1 LPTDKPKIRRVEAFP
16 VDQDGQ
22 TYICLRD
29 PTGAAPT
36 PILIGMGAYFLV
48 TLFDGTYSKIDL
60 QAAFTKR
67 FGDLLPSEHLDGLIN
82 ALDEGFFLDSPA
94 YAARMDELRDEFA
107 RNPQRRAALAGL
119 CYEQEPAKLRREI
132 EAFFHAP
139 GGPGQIPQPT
149 SDGAALSGLIAPHI
163 DPRRGGPAYAH
174 AYGELLTRERP
185 DLVIIL
191 GTSHYGTGPQL
202 FSATRKDYMTPL
214 GAVATDREFVD
225 RIAARYREGDL
236 FADELLH
243 RNEHSIEFQTLFLAW
258 ALGTAGYKVVPILV
272 GSFHQMV
279 ASNAMP
285 NSDPRVGGFIDALR
299 AEIAAEK
306 RRVLIVAGVDF
317 AHVGKKF
324 GDSFSADDKIAEWVK
339 TEDLA
344 LIEVIERG
352 DPDGFFNEIAK
363 DQDQRKICG
372 LSPMY
377 TQLELLRDHRARLLM
392 HDIAMEPQTESAVSF
407 ASLAID

>member
-1 LPTDKPKIRRVEAFP
+1 MEKPKIRPVEAFP

-29 PTGAAPT
+29 PTGIAPT
-36 PILIGMGAYFLV
+36 PIMIGMGAYFLV
-48 TLFDGTYSKIDL
+48 TLFDGSYAKPDL
-60 QAAFTKR
+60 LAAFTKR
-67 FGDLLPSEHLDGLIN
+67 FGDVLPLEHLDGLIT
-82 ALDEGFFLDSPA
+82 ALDQGFFLDSPA
-94 YAARMDELRDEFA
+94 YAERMTAVREEFLG
-107 RNPQRRAALAGL
+107 NPQRPAALAGL
-119 CYEQEPAKLRREI
+119 CYETEPIKLRRQI
-132 EAFFHAP
+132 EAFFSAP
-139 GGPGQIPQPT
+139 AGPGQIPQPS

-191 GTSHYGTGPQL
+191 GTSHFGGGPQL
-202 FSATRKDYMTPL
+202 FTATRKDYMTPL

-225 RIAARYREGDL
+225 RLGARYREGDL
-236 FADELLH
+236 FAEELLH
-243 RNEHSIEFQTLFLAW
+243 RNEHSIEFQALFLAW

-272 GSFHQMV
+272 GSFHEIL
-279 ASNAMP
+279 ARGSTPLA
-285 NSDPRVGGFIDALR
+285 DRRVGGFIEALR
-299 AEIAAEK
+299 AEIAAEA
-306 RRVLIVAGVDF
+306 RRVLIIAGVDF

-324 GDSFSADDKIAEWVK
+324 GDSFSADQKIADWVK
-339 TEDLA
+339 AEDLA
-344 LIEVIERG
+344 LIEHIKRG
-352 DPDGFFNEIAK
+352 DAAGFFAAIAK
-363 DQDQRKICG
+363 DGDQRKICG

-377 TQLELLRDHRARLLM
+377 TQLELLRDHPARLLM

>member
-1 LPTDKPKIRRVEAFP
+1 MDKPKIRPVEAFP
-16 VDQDGQ
+16 VEQDGQ

-29 PTGAAPT
+29 PGGIAPT
-36 PILIGMGAYFLV
+36 PIVIGMGAYFLV
-48 TLFDGTYSKIDL
+48 TLFDGTYSKSDL
-60 QAAFTKR
+60 LAAFTKR
-67 FGDLLPSEHLDGLIN
+67 FGDVLPAEHLDGLIG
-82 ALDEGFFLDSPA
+82 ALDQGFFLDSPA
-94 YAARMDELRDEFA
+94 YAARMDQVRDEFI
-107 RNPQRRAALAGL
+107 RNPQRPAALAGL
-119 CYEQEPAKLRREI
+119 CYEQEPVRLRREI
-132 EAFFHAP
+132 ESFFRAA
-139 GGPGQIPQPT
+139 GGPGQIPQPHGE
-149 SDGAALSGLIAPHI
+149 GAALSGLIAPHI

-202 FSATRKDYMTPL
+202 FSATRKDYATPL
-214 GAVATDREFVD
+214 GVLATDRDFVE
-225 RIAARYREGDL
+225 RVAARYPDGDL

-243 RNEHSIEFQTLFLAW
+243 RNEHSIEFQALFLAW
-258 ALGTAGYKVVPILV
+258 ALGCAGYQIAPILV
-272 GSFHQMV
+272 SSFHQMV
-279 ASNAMP
+279 ARGATP
-285 NSDPRVGGFIDALR
+285 RSDPRVGGFIDALR
-299 AEIAAEK
+299 TEIAGER

-324 GDSFSADDKIAEWVK
+324 GDSFSADARIAEWVK

-344 LIEVIERG
+344 LIETIKRG
-352 DPDGFFNEIAK
+352 DPDAFFAHIANER
-363 DQDQRKICG
+363 DERKICG
-372 LSPMY
+372 LAPIY

>member
-1 LPTDKPKIRRVEAFP
+1 MDKPKIRPVEAFP
-16 VDQDGQ
+16 IDQDGQ

-29 PTGAAPT
+29 PTGIART
-36 PILIGMGAYFLV
+36 PIMIGMGAYFLV
-48 TLFDGTYSKIDL
+48 TLFDGSYSKIDL

-67 FGDLLPSEHLDGLIN
+67 FGDLLPSEHLDGLIG
-82 ALDEGFFLDSPA
+82 ALDQGFFLDSPA
-94 YAARMDELRDEFA
+94 YAARMDQVRDEFA
-107 RNPQRRAALAGL
+107 RNPQRPAALAGL
-119 CYEQEPAKLRREI
+119 CYEQEPARLRREI
-132 EAFFHAP
+132 EAFFQVP
-139 GGPGQIPQPT
+139 GGPGQIPQP
-149 SDGAALSGLIAPHI
+149 SSEDAPLSGLIAPHI

-214 GAVATDREFVD
+214 GAVATDRDFID
-225 RIAARYREGDL
+225 RVAARYRDGDL

-243 RNEHSIEFQTLFLAW
+243 RNEHSIEFQALFLAW

-279 ASNAMP
+279 AGGATPQSE
-285 NSDPRVGGFIDALR
+285 PRVSGFIDAIR
-299 AEIAAEK
+299 AELADEK

-324 GDSFSADDKIAEWVK
+324 GDSFSADAKIAEWVK
-339 TEDLA
+339 AEDLA
-344 LIEVIERG
+344 LIENIKRG
-352 DPDGFFNEIAK
+352 DPDGFFAEVAK
-363 DQDQRKICG
+363 DQNQRKICG

-377 TQLELLRDHRARLLM
+377 TQLELLRGHSARLLM

>member
-1 LPTDKPKIRRVEAFP
+1 MEKPKIRAVEAFP

-29 PTGAAPT
+29 PTGMAPT
-36 PILIGMGAYFLV
+36 PILIGMGAYYLV
-48 TLFDGTYSKIDL
+48 TLFDGTNSKIDL
-60 QAAFTKR
+60 QSKFTKR
-67 FGDLLPSEHLDGLIN
+67 FGDLLPIEHLDGLIG
-82 ALDEGFFLDSPA
+82 ALDQGFFLDSPA
-94 YAARMDELRDEFA
+94 YAARMDEVRGEFE
-107 RNPQRRAALAGL
+107 RNPQRPAALAGQ

-132 EAFFHAP
+132 EAFFRAP
-139 GGPGQIPQPT
+139 GGPGQIPQPQ
-149 SDGAALSGLIAPHI
+149 SDGPPLSGLIAPHI

-225 RIAARYREGDL
+225 RIAARYRHGDL

-243 RNEHSIEFQTLFLAW
+243 RNEHSIEFQALFLAW

-272 GSFHQMV
+272 SSFHQMV
-279 ASNAMP
+279 ASRMMP

-306 RRVLIVAGVDF
+306 RRVLIIAGVDF

-324 GDSFSADDKIAEWVK
+324 GDSFSADEKIAEWVRA
-339 TEDLA
+339 EDLA
-344 LIEVIERG
+344 LIENIKRG
-352 DPDGFFNEIAK
+352 DPDGFFTEVAK

>member
-1 LPTDKPKIRRVEAFP
+1 MEKPKIRPVEAFP
-16 VDQDGQ
+16 ADQNGQ

-29 PTGAAPT
+29 PSGISPT
-36 PILIGMGAYFLV
+36 PLMIGMGAYFLV
-48 TLFDGTYSKIDL
+48 TLFDGSNSKPEL

-67 FGDLLPSEHLDGLIN
+67 FGEKLPAEHLDGLIA
-82 ALDEGFFLDSPA
+82 ALDQGFFLESPA
-94 YAARMDELRDEFA
+94 YLARMDAVREEFI
-107 RNPQRRAALAGL
+107 RSPHRPAALAGI
-119 CYEQEPAKLRREI
+119 CYENEPAKLRREI
-132 EAFFHAP
+132 EAFFRAP
-139 GGPGQIPQPT
+139 GGPGQIPQPA

-191 GTSHYGTGPQL
+191 GTSHYGRGPQL
-202 FSATRKDYMTPL
+202 FTATRKDYMTPL
-214 GAVATDREFVD
+214 GPVATDREFVD
-225 RIAARYREGDL
+225 RLGARYREGDL
-236 FADELLH
+236 LAEELLH
-243 RNEHSIEFQTLFLAW
+243 RNEHSIEFQALFLAW

-272 GSFHQMV
+272 GSFHEMV
-279 ASNAMP
+279 ASGTTP
-285 NSDPRVGGFIDALR
+285 LSDRRVSGFVEALR
-299 AEIAAEK
+299 AEISSEN

-324 GDSFSADDKIAEWVK
+324 GDSFSADEKIAQWVK
-339 TEDLA
+339 SEDLA
-344 LIEVIERG
+344 LIENIKRG
-352 DPDGFFNEIAK
+352 DPAGFFAAIAK
-363 DQDQRKICG
+363 DRDQRKICG

-377 TQLELLRDHRARLLM
+377 TQLELLRDRPARLLM